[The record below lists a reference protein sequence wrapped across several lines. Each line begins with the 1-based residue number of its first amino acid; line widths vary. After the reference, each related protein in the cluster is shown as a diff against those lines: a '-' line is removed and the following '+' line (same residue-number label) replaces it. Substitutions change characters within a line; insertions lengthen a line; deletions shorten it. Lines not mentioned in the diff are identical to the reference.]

1 MLVSHPIII
10 ETSEHINTCFLG
22 GCGLIPLFQFGCAVA
37 AAEHHPVCD
46 AIPQALFRWRG
57 PDQESAQEIPYGVVK
72 MIDDAQQI
80 ANDGFSPTY
89 GRAIQIDNTSAN
101 TYALQSG
108 CC

>member
-1 MLVSHPIII
+1 MLVSHLIII

-22 GCGLIPLFQFGCAVA
+22 GCGLIPLFQLGCAVA
-37 AAEHHPVCD
+37 AAEHHRVCD

-80 ANDGFSPTY
+80 ANDGFSATY
-89 GRAIQIDNTSAN
+89 G
-101 TYALQSG
+101 
-108 CC
+108 